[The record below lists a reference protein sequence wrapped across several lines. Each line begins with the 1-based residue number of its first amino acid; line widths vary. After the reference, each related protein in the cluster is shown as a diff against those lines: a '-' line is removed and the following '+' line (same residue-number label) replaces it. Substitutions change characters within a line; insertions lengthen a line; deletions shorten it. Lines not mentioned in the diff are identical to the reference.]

1 MLAKI
6 VKIDDKDK
14 AVVEVTGF
22 GFFVIQHTEH
32 KPFPKVD
39 FLSGRFD
46 SINEYEIEVSD
57 SRRQTFKI
65 FKLAQF
71 ADFKEASDNLIS
83 GVLPPCAEIK

>member
-6 VKIDDKDK
+6 VKTDDKDK
-14 AVVEVTGF
+14 AVLELTGL
-22 GFFVIQHTEH
+22 GFFVVQHAEH
-32 KPFPKVD
+32 KPFPKGD

-57 SRRQTFKI
+57 SRRQTFKV

-71 ADFKEASDNLIS
+71 ADFKAASDNLIS
-83 GVLPPCAEIK
+83 GVLLPCAEIK